1 MPIEF
6 QMPKYDQSESTEYAG
21 REAEYERRAIVETI
35 DGESVI
41 IVDYLKDKGL
51 YVVSKISKIDEPN
64 VRSPLFRISPD
75 KIKPKETK

>member
-6 QMPKYDQSESTEYAG
+6 RMPKYDQQESTEYAG

-41 IVDYLKDKGL
+41 IVDYLKIRVYMWSQK
-51 YVVSKISKIDEPN
+51 
-64 VRSPLFRISPD
+64 
-75 KIKPKETK
+75 

>member
-6 QMPKYDQSESTEYAG
+6 RMPKYDQSESTEYAG
-21 REAEYERRAIVETI
+21 REAEYEHRAIVETI

-51 YVVSKISKIDEPN
+51 YVVSKIDEPN

-75 KIKPKETK
+75 KIKPKEAK

>member
-6 QMPKYDQSESTEYAG
+6 QMPNYDQSESTEYAG

-51 YVVSKISKIDEPN
+51 YVVSKIDEPN

-75 KIKPKETK
+75 KIKPKEAK

>member
-51 YVVSKISKIDEPN
+51 YVVSKIGDEPN

-75 KIKPKETK
+75 KIKPKEAK